1 MPSGPFPPPYDLLAQ
16 LLSGARKKARVTQ
29 TELAERLGVSQS
41 AVSKVERGIQRLDLI
56 ELRQWLI
63 AIGGPSLS
71 QFSADFDERASAAT
85 RAVGSW
91 ARTQGAGDRVRR
103 RGTSRS

>member
-1 MPSGPFPPPYDLLAQ
+1 MPSGPFRPPYDLLAQ
-16 LLSGARKKARVTQ
+16 LLSDARKKARVTQ
-29 TELAERLGVSQS
+29 NELAERLGVSQS

-85 RAVGSW
+85 RAADGW
-91 ARTQGAGDRVRR
+91 ARPQAAGDRAQRR
-103 RGTSRS
+103 RTLR